1 MVVEV
6 VCMGVACV
14 GRRGEWKGVL
24 RDTRS
29 DRDGGT
35 DVSGAPVDSFKAG
48 YVLRR

>member
-29 DRDGGT
+29 DGDGGT
-35 DVSGAPVDSFKAG
+35 DVSGAPVDSS
-48 YVLRR
+48 RRGMF